1 MIVYAALSLYVWVA
15 REPTYRIH
23 SWLLYAALSLYV
35 RDVQVAGEPTHRIN
49 SWLPMRMYQESDI
62 LAFADC
68 LAFSIGIPVMFI
80 ACYLG
85 REVHMRYWN

>member
-1 MIVYAALSLYVWVA
+1 MIVYAALSLYVRVA
-15 REPTYRIH
+15 R
-23 SWLLYAALSLYV
+23 
-35 RDVQVAGEPTHRIN
+35 EPTHRIN
-49 SWLPMRMYQESDI
+49 SWLPMRMNQESDI

>member
-1 MIVYAALSLYVWVA
+1 MIHCIINAGVCKQEQCAICVPYMIVYAALSLYVRVA
-15 REPTYRIH
+15 R
-23 SWLLYAALSLYV
+23 
-35 RDVQVAGEPTHRIN
+35 EPTHRIN
-49 SWLPMRMYQESDI
+49 SWLPMRMNQESDI

>member
-1 MIVYAALSLYVWVA
+1 MIVYAALYLYVLVA
-15 REPTYRIH
+15 REPTHRIH
-23 SWLLYAALSLYV
+23 SWLLHAALSLFV
-35 RDVQVAGEPTHRIN
+35 RVAREPTDRIN
-49 SWLPMRMYQESDI
+49 I
-62 LAFADC
+62 LAFTDC